1 MDQKGPTHAPF
12 SERMSS
18 NPTKLEDAMGAC
30 AIAAL
35 GTSVAKRRLPGK
47 QPVIRRS
54 PSRSTRFHVASLPLG
69 GCLATRLPDLE
80 GDARLE
86 RSHHW
91 SLTPHPGPS
100 PELRVR
106 PSL

>member
-80 GDARLE
+80 EDAR
-86 RSHHW
+86 RRTIS
-91 SLTPHPGPS
+91 SLVFDPASWALARTAC
-100 PELRVR
+100 
-106 PSL
+106 